1 MEFLRS
7 VIDQT
12 PIVSVITKIE
22 VLGFNTSEETHEFLE
37 RFFNDSNVMELNE
50 KVVNKTIDLR
60 RKVKIKTPDAIVAA
74 TALTQNFTLLTR
86 NQKDFKAIPEL
97 ECVNPWNI

>member
-22 VLGFNTSEETHEFLE
+22 VLGFNTSDETHEFLK
-37 RFFNDSNVMELNE
+37 RFFNDSILIELDE

-60 RKVKIKTPDAIVAA
+60 RKLKIKTPDAIIAA

-86 NQKDFKAIPEL
+86 NQKDFNAIPEL
-97 ECVNPWNI
+97 ECINPWNV